1 MIDYLVKN
9 NFMVMREG
17 EKFQLDNF
25 FYLRKFEKGVVVRK
39 PATMLV
45 YNHPVNN
52 KPAANIHLLRYPDG
66 KEVNVHIPHIDT
78 SNAVCRFKEYVFGT
92 LNPMEISVRMPRLF
106 VELRME
112 GFVTRNI

>member
-17 EKFQLDNF
+17 KKFQLDNF
-25 FYLRKFEKGVVVRK
+25 FYLRKFEKGAIVRK

-45 YNHPVNN
+45 YSHTVNN
-52 KPAANIHLLRYPDG
+52 KPTANIHLLHHPDG
-66 KEVNVHIPHIDT
+66 EEVKACIPYIDT

-92 LNPMEISVRMPRLF
+92 LDPMEISVRMPRLF
-106 VELRME
+106 AELRME

>member
-1 MIDYLVKN
+1 MIDYLIKN

-25 FYLRKFEKGVVVRK
+25 FYLRKFEKGVIVRK

-45 YNHPVNN
+45 NNHPVNN
-52 KPAANIHLLRYPDG
+52 KPTANIHLLHRPDSG
-66 KEVNVHIPHIDT
+66 EVKAYVPYIDT
-78 SNAVCRFKEYVFGT
+78 SNAVCRFKECVFGT
-92 LNPMEISVRMPRLF
+92 LDPLEISVRMPRLF
-106 VELRME
+106 AELRME

>member
-52 KPAANIHLLRYPDG
+52 KPSANIHLLHLPDG
-66 KEVNVHIPHIDT
+66 RDIKARIPYIDINN
-78 SNAVCRFKEYVFGT
+78 SVCRFKEYVFGT
-92 LNPMEISVRMPRLF
+92 LDPMEISVRMPRLF

>member
-52 KPAANIHLLRYPDG
+52 KPSANIHLLHLPDG
-66 KEVNVHIPHIDT
+66 RDIKARIPYIDINN
-78 SNAVCRFKEYVFGT
+78 SVCRFKEYVFGT
-92 LNPMEISVRMPRLF
+92 LDPMEISVRMTRLF